1 MVEQSKHINDLMA
14 HPENVTAADLGILR
28 ETINRYPYFQAAR
41 SLYLKGLKTES
52 SPLYNKEL
60 QVTASHTADRSVL
73 FDYITSAFF
82 MQHKVSDHIKQQQ
95 DILSNIEVD
104 SETVTAI
111 SNDLNEALNHQHDD
125 NVFERKSEIIAEPLA
140 FTKTERHSFGEW
152 LKLTSLKPIERR
164 TEEITPDL
172 EDEERAKRMERI
184 ELFLQERP
192 RIKPVKNQP
201 HSGNL
206 AEQNPAPNQLMTETL
221 AQVYLA
227 QKNYSKAIQAYE
239 ILVLQHPE
247 KSGFFADRIREIK
260 NLQSNT

>member
-1 MVEQSKHINDLMA
+1 MVSIAQRVNALMA
-14 HPENVTAADLGILR
+14 QPENVQAADLAILR
-28 ETINRYPYFQAAR
+28 ETIAQYPYFQAAR

-82 MQHKVSDHIKQQQ
+82 TQHKVSNHIKLQQEE
-95 DILSNIEVD
+95 LSNIEVE
-104 SETVTAI
+104 SEHVTAVAHDV
-111 SNDLNEALNHQHDD
+111 NADLNHRLDD
-125 NVFERKSEIIAEPLA
+125 AVFERKQLVIASPLE
-140 FTKTERHSFGEW
+140 FKKNEKHSFGEW
-152 LKLTSLKPIERR
+152 LKLTSLKPIDRDHNEVL
-164 TEEITPDL
+164 PDL

-201 HSGNL
+201 HTGNL
-206 AEQNPAPNQLMTETL
+206 AEKNPVSNQLMTETL

-227 QKNYSKAIQAYE
+227 QKNFSKAIQAYE

-247 KSGFFADRIREIK
+247 KSGYFADRIREIK
-260 NLQSNT
+260 NVQSNT